1 MTALKKTS
9 RFLVFMILALIM
21 IHSFS
26 VPALASIQ
34 GESVLESRPVAEG
47 LVLEKHV
54 LSVGGGKTLVYILRA
69 NITSPY
75 LKINTI
81 VGSDGSFAKNDK
93 VAEMAV
99 KSGAVAAV
107 NADFFQMGE
116 SGRPIGMTFR
126 DGTLVSS
133 PPLRSDMYGW
143 GITRDGKPLIDLFSF
158 TGKVTA
164 ANGKSYS
171 LAGINKP
178 SYYVGGD
185 DSAPVT
191 SHENALLMYDRQWG
205 ENSRG
210 KTGEADSV
218 VEVFVSGGIVTEVL
232 VNQAGGKIPDGG
244 LVLAGRGLAADFIS
258 QNIKVGDNISV
269 DFSVNPG
276 GSDLWAG
283 TGGWSLLVEG
293 GKAKSNFPGSIN
305 GPVARTALGYT
316 TDGKTLLVVVA
327 EKSSAS
333 RGLTLNEL
341 AEYMVGLRVEKALNL
356 DGGGSTTL
364 AARPLG
370 EKSPV
375 LVNSPQNN
383 AQRLVP
389 TALGFFSSA
398 PRGSLAG
405 LVVKGNRVIL
415 PNDDAVFTLKGYD
428 SHFNPVTIEQ
438 GKVTW
443 SVDSGPGSFTKNTF
457 KSDKGG
463 LATISASYGGQTT
476 TFLMR
481 VLGPGDFKQVVV
493 EPSSIV
499 LQPGKTASLSV
510 KAVTND
516 GTVYS
521 LSDRHYSVAV
531 DRELGTYQGGVFRA
545 SDKVSAGELRV
556 VFDEISV
563 VVPVTIKDD
572 DQAVISFT
580 PGQTGQLNL
589 GNCVINIPGG
599 AFSEAVTVTAD
610 LAGELPVPVP
620 EKYKTVS
627 AVDIRAAGDTPA
639 LAEPASVEWE
649 YQPEEAGRMAVI
661 QLAGDKWVEIPSSIY
676 EEENKISC
684 AIRSLGTLAL
694 VREQSPP
701 VSFLDMEGHWAGEVV
716 SRLAGEGI
724 ISGYPGNI
732 FGPSRQVTRAEF
744 SVMLCRVLG
753 WGPEE
758 GRAGFK
764 DEGAIAGWARGYVM
778 AAYNKGVIS
787 GYEDGTFLPARQVTR
802 AEMAAMVSRALSL
815 EPAQNIRLVSVFRD
829 GGSIDKWAVG
839 PVSAVYAAGLMKGDN
854 ENRFR
859 SRDRATRAESAV
871 LMNNVLKYRLEGQIR
886 VN

>member
-1 MTALKKTS
+1 MTALTKTA
-9 RFLVFMILALIM
+9 RFLGFLILTLVF
-21 IHSFS
+21 IHTFP
-26 VPALASIQ
+26 VPAPASIQ
-34 GESVLESRPVAEG
+34 AESVLESRPVAEG

-81 VGSDGSFAKNDK
+81 VGSDGSFAKNGK

-126 DGTLVSS
+126 DGRLVSS

-205 ENSRG
+205 ETSRG
-210 KTGEADSV
+210 KVGEADSV
-218 VEVFVSGGIVTEVL
+218 VEVFVSGGIVTDVL
-232 VNQAGGKIPDGG
+232 VSQAGSKITDGG
-244 LVLAGRGLAADFIS
+244 LVLAGRGLAADFIN
-258 QNIKVGDNISV
+258 QNIKVGDRISV
-269 DFSVNPG
+269 DFSVNPNG
-276 GSDLWAG
+276 NDLWAG

-293 GKAKSNFPGSIN
+293 GKAKSSFPGSIN
-305 GPVARTALGYT
+305 GPVARTAVGYT

-370 EKSPV
+370 EESPV
-375 LVNSPQNN
+375 LVNRPQNS

-389 TALGFFSSA
+389 TVLGFFSSA
-398 PRGSLAG
+398 PQGSLAG
-405 LVVKGNRVIL
+405 LLIKGPDRIL
-415 PNDDAVFTLKGYD
+415 PGDDAGYTLKGYD
-428 SHFNPVTIEQ
+428 SHFNPAAVEQ
-438 GKVTW
+438 GKIKW
-443 SVDSGPGSFTKNTF
+443 SVDSGPGFFTNSTF

-463 LATISASYGGQTT
+463 LTTISASYGGRTVT
-476 TFLMR
+476 MPVK
-481 VLGPGDFKQVVV
+481 VLGPGDFKRVVV
-493 EPSSIV
+493 DPSSIV
-499 LQPGKTASLSV
+499 LQPGKTAALSV
-510 KAVTND
+510 KAVGND
-516 GTVYS
+516 DTVYN

-531 DRELGTYQGGVFRA
+531 DNKLGTYQGGVFRA
-545 SDKVSAGELRV
+545 SDNASAGELKI
-556 VFDEISV
+556 VFDGISV
-563 VVPVTIKDD
+563 TVPVNIKGD
-572 DQAVISFT
+572 DQAAISFT
-580 PGQTGQLNL
+580 PGQPGQLKL
-589 GNCVINIPGG
+589 GSCVISIPGG
-599 AFSEAVTVTAD
+599 AFSGPVSLTAD
-610 LAGELPVPVP
+610 LNGEMPVPVP
-620 EKYKTVS
+620 ERYKMVS
-627 AVDIRAAGDTPA
+627 AVNVRAAGDTTV
-639 LAEPASVEWE
+639 LAEPASVEWK
-649 YQPEEAGRMAVI
+649 YQPGEAGRMAVI
-661 QLAGDKWVEIPSSIY
+661 QLTGDMWVEIPSSIY
-676 EEENKISC
+676 QEEGRISC
-684 AIRSLGTLAL
+684 AVRDLGTLAL
-694 VREQSPP
+694 VRDQNPP
-701 VSFLDMEGHWAGEVV
+701 VSFVDMEGHWAEEIV
-716 SRLAGEGI
+716 SGLAGEGI

-732 FGPSRQVTRAEF
+732 FDPSRQVTRAEF
-744 SVMLCRVLG
+744 SVMLCRVFG

-758 GRAGFK
+758 GRAGFR
-764 DEGAIAGWARGYVM
+764 DEAAIPGWAGGFVM

-787 GYEDGTFLPARQVTR
+787 GYEDRTFLPARQVTR
-802 AEMAAMVSRALSL
+802 AEMAAMVCSALSL
-815 EPAQNIRLVSVFRD
+815 EPAKNVRLDSVFRD

-839 PVSAVYAAGLMKGDN
+839 PVSAVYATGLMKGDN
-854 ENRFR
+854 ENSFR
-859 SRDRATRAESAV
+859 ARDRATRAESAV
-871 LMNNVLKYRLEGQIR
+871 LMDNVLKYRLKGQIR
-886 VN
+886 IN